1 MRFELEQFNRDV
13 ADEDI
18 LSDLTFAHQQ
28 LKAAG
33 KALTFRSYR
42 DVGKYAPSTIAT
54 RFGTWND
61 ALQRAGLDLHE
72 EKNVSVEALFD
83 NLKIVWIAKGRQPV
97 FRDMNRP
104 PSQYTG
110 STYDARFGGW
120 LNALQ
125 AFVEA
130 FNHEQ
135 VELTPG
141 VDSRN
146 NSPTTRTNRDPSLSL
161 RFLVLKRDSFR
172 CTACGRSPA
181 TTAGLELEIDHI
193 LAWSNGG
200 NTVAENLQA
209 LCFDCNRGKSA
220 T

>member
-1 MRFELEQFNRDV
+1 MKFELEQFNRDV
-13 ADEDI
+13 ADED
-18 LSDLTFAHQQ
+18 LLTDLIAAYLQ
-28 LKAAG
+28 LKLAG

-42 DVGKYAPSTIAT
+42 DVGKYAPATIAK

-61 ALQRAGLDLHE
+61 ALQRAGVDLNE

-83 NLKIVWIAKGRQPV
+83 NLKIVWIAKGRRPV
-97 FRDMNRP
+97 FRDMNRA
-104 PSQYTG
+104 PSQYAA

-120 LNALQ
+120 RNALQ

-135 VELTPG
+135 VELTPS
-141 VDSRN
+141 VVQDKTA
-146 NSPTTRTNRDPSLSL
+146 PAARTNRAPSLSL
-161 RFLVLKRDSFR
+161 RFFVLKRDNFR

-193 LAWSNGG
+193 HAWSRDGG
-200 NTVAENLQA
+200 TVAENLQA
-209 LCFDCNRGKSA
+209 LCFECNRGKSA